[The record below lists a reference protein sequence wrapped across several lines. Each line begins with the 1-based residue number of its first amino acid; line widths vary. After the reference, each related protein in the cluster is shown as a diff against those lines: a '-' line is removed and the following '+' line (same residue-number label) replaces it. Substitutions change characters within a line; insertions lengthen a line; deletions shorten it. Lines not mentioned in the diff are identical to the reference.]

1 MLIFSQEF
9 SYNLASLEACFDFF
23 MTNRNKGT
31 WMRGIVLERVP
42 TGDLSIYLPD
52 TGHQISSP
60 EKEIGLVVSAI
71 DKFPA
76 CALQVRKVFCYFD
89 VLREIDP
96 LELYLSAKNA

>member
-1 MLIFSQEF
+1 
-9 SYNLASLEACFDFF
+9 
-23 MTNRNKGT
+23 
-31 WMRGIVLERVP
+31 MRGIVLERLT

-76 CALQVRKVFCYFD
+76 CALQVRKVFVVVVILMF
-89 VLREIDP
+89 
-96 LELYLSAKNA
+96 